1 MASTLPTR
9 DFEDSFFDKGYKYVV
24 GVDEVG
30 RGAIAGPVSVGA
42 VLLKKD
48 FQEWPEGVKDS
59 KSVSEK
65 KRETLHP
72 LIQEWVDSYSVAS
85 STASFIDTNGI
96 VEALAVA
103 AVEAILKTVETHP
116 LSEGIVILDGSH
128 NWLKN
133 KLPAELKI
141 VVREKADRDC
151 ISVSAA
157 SLLAKVER
165 DRFMIDAS
173 DVFPGYGWESNKGYG
188 AKTHYEGIKK
198 IGIVEGLHRTTWIK
212 NL

>member
-1 MASTLPTR
+1 MPSILPTR
-9 DFEDSFFDKGYKYVV
+9 EFEDSFFNKGYKYVV

-42 VLLKKD
+42 ALLKAG
-48 FQEWPEGVKDS
+48 FRQWPEGVKDS
-59 KSVSEK
+59 KAVPEK
-65 KRETLHP
+65 KRETLYP
-72 LIQEWVDSYSVAS
+72 LIQEWVDSYYVAS
-85 STASFIDTNGI
+85 STASYVDKNGI
-96 VEALAVA
+96 VDALASA
-103 AVEAILKTVETHP
+103 AVEAILKTVENNP

-133 KLPAELKI
+133 KLPSELKV

-173 DVFPGYGWESNKGYG
+173 NVFPGYGWESNKGYG
-188 AKTHYEGIKK
+188 AKAHYDGIKNL
-198 IGIVEGLHRTTWIK
+198 GVVDGLHRKTWIK